1 MIRFFDVDE
10 PATPDGPPR
19 YRATEIALAGWGPDH
34 VAGPAVVGLL
44 AQVLEDAHGVDG
56 FVPARLTVE
65 LLRTFRTA
73 PTTVHT
79 EIVRTGRRI
88 VVARAEAVQNDHVVA
103 IATFV
108 QYKRTENAP
117 GERWLPDLTVPA
129 PPALDDP
136 SSEAA
141 AWYHSASSGWT
152 TELSD
157 HLNADRFTAWW
168 KPPQV
173 TAGREPSP
181 YARAVMVSEWT
192 SLVTNIGTDWV
203 GYINGDLTVALSR
216 VPSSKWVGVQALSH
230 LDADGIAVGTSV
242 ITDRDG
248 AIGSGTV
255 TAIANAHPSVDKSS
269 TPSGSDR

>member
-1 MIRFFDVDE
+1 V
-10 PATPDGPPR
+10 
-19 YRATEIALAGWGPDH
+19 
-34 VAGPAVVGLL
+34 
-44 AQVLEDAHGVDG
+44 
-56 FVPARLTVE
+56 
-65 LLRTFRTA
+65 
-73 PTTVHT
+73 
-79 EIVRTGRRI
+79 
-88 VVARAEAVQNDHVVA
+88 
-103 IATFV
+103 
-108 QYKRTENAP
+108 
-117 GERWLPDLTVPA
+117 
-129 PPALDDP
+129 
-136 SSEAA
+136 AA

-157 HLNADRFTAWW
+157 HLNADRFSAWW

-216 VPSSKWVGVQALSH
+216 VPTSEWVGVQALSH

-242 ITDRDG
+242 IADRDG

-255 TAIANAHPSVDKSS
+255 TAIANAHPSVDASS
-269 TPSGSDR
+269 TPSAGDR